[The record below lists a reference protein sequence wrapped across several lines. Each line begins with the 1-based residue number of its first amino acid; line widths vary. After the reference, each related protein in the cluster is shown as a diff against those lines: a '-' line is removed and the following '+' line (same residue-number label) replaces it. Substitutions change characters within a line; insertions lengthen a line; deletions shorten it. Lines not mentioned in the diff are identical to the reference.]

1 MELSKSLEGFIVIW
15 SPPAWPIGPWAPLP
29 VTWALVTPIC
39 STVLLSDVFL
49 IVIFPDVALTLSL
62 NVRTILALTATPVA
76 LSAGTEEERVGAILS
91 SVVKLKAVVEL
102 IPA

>member
-1 MELSKSLEGFIVIW
+1 MLS
-15 SPPAWPIGPWAPLP
+15 
-29 VTWALVTPIC
+29 
-39 STVLLSDVFL
+39 SDVFL
-49 IVIFPDVALTLSL
+49 IVTFPDVALTLSL

-76 LSAGTEEERVGAILS
+76 LSAGVDDERVGAMLS